1 MFQNIWSTNPS
12 PIRKKSLFDWSEIG
26 FIISNFLC
34 QNVQTTL
41 GGEVWT
47 KSEHP
52 NFLRPYL
59 PRGGGHRSFG
69 QCPKFFFMAFLS
81 RLPSSLMNCGICTN
95 RKWNYRHVSK
105 LPLIFV
111 IFSPTL
117 VKVRHTFYCLKQL
130 PFFQIYILTL
140 FSFS

>member
-41 GGEVWT
+41 GGR
-47 KSEHP
+47 SEPSLSIQIFCVHTCLGEGVIGVLD
-52 NFLRPYL
+52 NVQ
-59 PRGGGHRSFG
+59 S
-69 QCPKFFFMAFLS
+69 FFFMASLS

>member
-1 MFQNIWSTNPS
+1 MKYQPKPYQKKITFWL
-12 PIRKKSLFDWSEIG
+12 IRNWFYNFKLFVSKC
-26 FIISNFLC
+26 SNYFR
-34 QNVQTTL
+34 
-41 GGEVWT
+41 GEVWT

-69 QCPKFFFMAFLS
+69 QCPKFFFMASLS

-130 PFFQIYILTL
+130 PFFRFI
-140 FSFS
+140 F